1 MVNYPDVMQKA
12 QAELD
17 SVVGR
22 ERPPTFDD
30 ADALPY
36 IRAIVQETLRWRP
49 VSPLSMLIYYDLMDL
64 TEPSMIFQLYHM

>member
-30 ADALPY
+30 EDALPY

-49 VSPLSMLIYYDLMDL
+49 VSPLSMLTYGRMDL
-64 TEPSMIFQLYHM
+64 IESLMILQVCHM

>member
-30 ADALPY
+30 EDALPY
-36 IRAIVQETLRWRP
+36 IRAIVQEPRRRQEKTSRLLLGYSAVRVREEG
-49 VSPLSMLIYYDLMDL
+49 VRGR
-64 TEPSMIFQLYHM
+64 